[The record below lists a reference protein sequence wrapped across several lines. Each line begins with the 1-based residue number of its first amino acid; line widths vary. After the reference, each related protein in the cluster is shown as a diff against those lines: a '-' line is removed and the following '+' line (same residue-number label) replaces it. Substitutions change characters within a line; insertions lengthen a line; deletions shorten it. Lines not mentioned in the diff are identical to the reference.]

1 MRASRACGRYV
12 EAAEEEEDVELYPG
26 VQELI
31 TATLHS
37 PHKPTRGL
45 GDFAAELSQSSS
57 ILRFVCL
64 TGPVLLL
71 VLSVTP
77 CHVLVLS

>member
-1 MRASRACGRYV
+1 MRARRAGGRY
-12 EAAEEEEDVELYPG
+12 AAAGEEEEDVELYPG

-31 TATLHS
+31 TATLHA

-45 GDFAAELSQSSS
+45 GDFAAELSHSSS

-64 TGPVLLL
+64 TWPVLLL
-71 VLSVTP
+71 VLSSTR